1 MEQEPRHPFHILV
14 VDDEPDLEPLIKQ
27 RMRPHIR
34 SGKYSFRFA
43 GNGTEALDI
52 LSEDDRID
60 MVVTDINMPMM
71 DGLSLLGQISDYR
84 PDIKSIVVSAY
95 GDMGNIR
102 TAMNRGAFDFVTKP
116 LDFKDFEI
124 TIERTQAHITQWKEA
139 LQSRDKL
146 VALQN
151 ELQVANAMQQAILPR
166 EFPTG
171 IDFDVHGSMA
181 PAENVSGDFFDVISL
196 EHGQV
201 GLAVADVSDKGIA
214 SALFMMS
221 SRTLLKGAAIGQGN
235 PGEALAEV
243 NSLLYEDNRNV
254 MFVTVVYAVYNPE
267 TGSITY
273 ANGGH
278 CPPPHRSRRRLVQRV
293 VPDRRRRAGPG
304 RGPGLCGEARNLAA
318 GRDPRHVFGRRIRGD
333 ESRGGGVRHGAAEAP
348 LRGRGAD
355 QRRGGER
362 HDPESDHRLRWRPRP
377 VRRHYLPGLAPQH
390 DRAARLTRIG
400 YEERHRPWP
409 RVTARIAARR

>member
-71 DGLSLLGQISDYR
+71 DGLSLLGQISENR

-151 ELQVANAMQQAILPR
+151 ELQVASAMQQAILPK

-181 PAENVSGDFFDVISL
+181 PAKNVSGDFFDVIGL
-196 EHGQV
+196 EHGHV

-278 CPPPHRSRRRLVQRV
+278 CPPLIVHGDGSSSELSQTNGVVLGLVEGMDYAERRATLQPGETLVMYSDGVSEAMNPEGEEFGTERLKRLFEGAAPTSAEEANATILKAITAFAGDHAQSDDITCLVLHRSTTA
-293 VPDRRRRAGPG
+293 RRA
-304 RGPGLCGEARNLAA
+304 
-318 GRDPRHVFGRRIRGD
+318 
-333 ESRGGGVRHGAAEAP
+333 
-348 LRGRGAD
+348 
-355 QRRGGER
+355 
-362 HDPESDHRLRWRPRP
+362 
-377 VRRHYLPGLAPQH
+377 
-390 DRAARLTRIG
+390 
-400 YEERHRPWP
+400 
-409 RVTARIAARR
+409 